1 MNAFSTRAVYIGIGE
16 VLPNLLPHAVRGN
29 ALKLLSKVWI
39 VVVGAQL
46 KQPHVTVQSSQEL
59 RVLGA
64 VQAKW
69 TAERLLLSKHDIDV
83 FEDIQTILCLAER
96 AGLSQ
101 RIQLGEITGLYG
113 ILIGVAWSNDLLTSG
128 QQVNLHIII
137 DLVTPKFGRI
147 MT

>member
-101 RIQLGEITGLYG
+101 RIQFRRDYRTLWNLDWCGMVKRPTD
-113 ILIGVAWSNDLLTSG
+113 VWSAG
-128 QQVNLHIII
+128 QSTHHH
-137 DLVTPKFGRI
+137 
-147 MT
+147 